1 MGLIT
6 YYTLVTSMAV
16 SKGVESLVDST
27 ESRHDHSHVARKA
40 LGFVARAT
48 AGLGAADVVL
58 KMLFYFLH
66 ERVWDKIEFGEGKS

>member
-48 AGLGAADVVL
+48 AGLGAADVV
-58 KMLFYFLH
+58 
-66 ERVWDKIEFGEGKS
+66 